1 MAHYDFYAE
10 KKVTSI
16 GARINGLATVKLAR
30 MFSAGLHLSAKDKPS
45 VLEIGPGQGLF
56 ASRLKDLM
64 AVAYKAYEP
73 ERLLYE
79 KMLSQGFSVVNS
91 TVPPIP
97 DHNDQF
103 DAVALINVLEHMP
116 GTTAAEELLKEIGR
130 VLKKTGMLFI
140 VVPNYLDW
148 GKDFF
153 NLDYTHQLITT
164 EYRLTQMLSD
174 AGFCIQSMRY
184 HYGCFFSGIGRIPN
198 ALTRLCRSIFTLLLP
213 RRFSR
218 KETVQKLAVLFAEN
232 IICTAGKKDAAP
244 AARP

>member
-16 GARINGLATVKLAR
+16 GAQINGLATIKLAR
-30 MFSAGLHLSAKDKPS
+30 IFSAGLHCSAKGKPS

-64 AVAYKAYEP
+64 AVDYKAYEP
-73 ERLLYE
+73 ERLLFE
-79 KMLSQGFSVVNS
+79 RMVSQGFSVVNR

-97 DHNDQF
+97 DNNEQF

-116 GTTAAEELLKEIGR
+116 GITAAEDLLKEVGR
-130 VLKKTGMLFI
+130 VLKKSGMIFI

-148 GKDFF
+148 DKDFF

-184 HYGCFFSGIGRIPN
+184 HYGCFFSGLGRIPN
-198 ALTRLCRSIFTLLLP
+198 ALARLCRTALTLVLP

-232 IICTAGKKDAAP
+232 IICIAEKKDAAP
-244 AARP
+244 V